1 MTAQNLARHAAE
13 QVRDGNWVGET
24 REEAEEAEIQKGEKG
39 RREPQTEIQTR
50 EGSENTLH
58 IVLRLPTATTAAAA
72 EAMRTLQQRHFDT
85 VVAETT
91 SGVLKLKE
99 TVTMDECDQRA

>member
-1 MTAQNLARHAAE
+1 MLRFPTAATATAA
-13 QVRDGNWVGET
+13 T
-24 REEAEEAEIQKGEKG
+24 
-39 RREPQTEIQTR
+39 
-50 EGSENTLH
+50 
-58 IVLRLPTATTAAAA
+58 TATTAAAA

-99 TVTMDECDQRA
+99 TVTMDELPFSAINEHELLTKSKFDNVL